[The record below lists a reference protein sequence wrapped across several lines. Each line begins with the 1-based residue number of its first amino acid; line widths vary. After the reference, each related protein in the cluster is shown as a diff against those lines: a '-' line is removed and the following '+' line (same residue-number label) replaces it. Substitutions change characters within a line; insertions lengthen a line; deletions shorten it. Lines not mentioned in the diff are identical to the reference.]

1 MKPNTMKKILTIAAV
16 MFVSLYNSQECATQ
30 AEDDFGADVET
41 SRKYISL
48 YSSYLGQ
55 KSYQEAANFWWQ
67 AKAAAPKYKP
77 NLYKNGVAIYQKL
90 ADAAK
95 KAKDTAQTIGY
106 ADTLFRVYD
115 LWIDTYGD
123 CYKIQMKYANDRT
136 KYYPKDFEISYAKY
150 KVAFAFYPLDKIRSS
165 WVQKYFTT
173 AYMMVRNKRIEC
185 DEILELYDFL
195 TGICD
200 KKSATDKNF
209 ATAQKTLDKYIA
221 PCASCD
227 KLEELFKPKF
237 EASPDDIQLME
248 KIVGMMGGRKC
259 TDSEFYMMVVEKIYA
274 ITPTYKSARGL
285 ALYYYN
291 KKAFSQAANFFEEAL
306 TLTEDELEKAKL
318 YPPLVNIYASTN
330 NCTKRIKYAGMI
342 GSNERNAAIAS
353 CIAGKASSC
362 GNTKVLRSFGYCL
375 ALDYAE
381 KSGGKVSSA
390 QVNAWKKSLA
400 TTQELFFADGIK
412 VGQEVSVPCWK
423 GEKTKVR
430 AND

>member
-1 MKPNTMKKILTIAAV
+1 MKKIFTIVAV
-16 MFVSLYNSQECATQ
+16 LIASVINAQECATQ
-30 AEDDFGADVET
+30 AEDDFGDDVAT

-55 KSYQEAANFWWQ
+55 KDYQEAANFWWQ
-67 AKAAAPKYKP
+67 AKEAAPRYKP
-77 NLYKNGVAIYQKL
+77 NLYSNGVSMYQKL
-90 ADAAK
+90 AGAAK

-123 CYKIQMKYANDRT
+123 CYKIQMKYANDRL
-136 KYYPKDFEISYAKY
+136 KYFPKDFELSFAKY
-150 KVAFAFYPLDKIRSS
+150 KKAFAFYPTDKIRSS

-173 AYMMVRNKRIEC
+173 AYMMVRNEKMEC
-185 DEILELYDFL
+185 DDILELYDFL

-237 EASPDDIQLME
+237 EASPDDVQLME

-259 TDSEFYMMVVEKIYA
+259 TESEFYILVVEKMYGL
-274 ITPTYKSARGL
+274 TPSYKSARGL

-291 KKAFSQAANFFEEAL
+291 KKEYNKAAKFFEEAL
-306 TLTEDELEKAKL
+306 TLTEDETEKSKL
-318 YPPLVNIYASTN
+318 YSPLVNIYASTN

-353 CIAGKASSC
+353 CIA
-362 GNTKVLRSFGYCL
+362 R
-375 ALDYAE
+375 
-381 KSGGKVSSA
+381 
-390 QVNAWKKSLA
+390 
-400 TTQELFFADGIK
+400 
-412 VGQEVSVPCWK
+412 
-423 GEKTKVR
+423 
-430 AND
+430 

>member
-1 MKPNTMKKILTIAAV
+1 MKKIFTLIAVILVGLTNA
-16 MFVSLYNSQECATQ
+16 QECATQ
-30 AEDDFGADVET
+30 AEDNFGADVET

-55 KSYQEAANFWWQ
+55 KNYQEAANFWWQ
-67 AKAAAPKYKP
+67 AQSAAPNYKP
-77 NLYKNGVAIYQKL
+77 NLYSNGVSIYQKL
-90 ADAAK
+90 AGAAK
-95 KAKDTAQTIGY
+95 KAKDTAQTMGY
-106 ADTLFRVYD
+106 ADTLFKVYD

-123 CYKIQMKYANDRT
+123 CYKTQMKYANDRV
-136 KYYPKDFEISYAKY
+136 KYFPKDFEVSFAKY
-150 KVAFAFYPLDKIRSS
+150 KSAFAFYSLDKVRSS

-173 AYMMVRNKRIEC
+173 AYMMVRNKKIEC

-200 KKSATDKNF
+200 KKAPTDNNF
-209 ATAQKTLDKYIA
+209 VTAQKTLDKYVA

-237 EASPDDIQLME
+237 EASPDDVKLME

-259 TDSEFYMMVVEKIYA
+259 TDSEFYVMVVEKIYGL
-274 ITPTYKSARGL
+274 TPSYKSARGL

-291 KKAFSQAANFFEEAL
+291 KKEYNKAARFFEEAL
-306 TLTEDELEKAKL
+306 TLTEDEAEKLKL
-318 YPPLVNIYASTN
+318 YSPLVNIYASTG
-330 NCTKRIKYAGMI
+330 NCSKRIQYAGMI
-342 GSNERNAAIAS
+342 GSNEKNAAIAN
-353 CIAGKASSC
+353 CIAGKAPSC

-390 QVNAWKKSLA
+390 QIKAWKKSLP
-400 TTQELFFADGIK
+400 TSQELFFDGFE
-412 VGQEVSVPCWK
+412 VGQSVPVPCWK
-423 GEKTKVR
+423 GEQTKVR
-430 AND
+430 VQN

>member
-1 MKPNTMKKILTIAAV
+1 MKPNTMKKLITIIAITLVTLTNA
-16 MFVSLYNSQECATQ
+16 QECVTQ
-30 AEDDFGADVET
+30 AEDDFGVNVEE

-48 YSSYLGQ
+48 YSDYLG
-55 KSYQEAANFWWQ
+55 KKNYKDAAMFWWK
-67 AKAAAPKYKP
+67 AKVAAPKYKP
-77 NLYKNGVAIYQKL
+77 NLYSNGVSIYQKL
-90 ADAAK
+90 AGAAK
-95 KAKDTAQTIGY
+95 KAKDTVKTKVL
-106 ADTLFRVYD
+106 ADSLFMVYD
-115 LWIDTYGD
+115 VWTDTYGD
-123 CYKIQMKYANDRT
+123 CYKIQMKYANDRV
-136 KYYPKDFEISYAKY
+136 KYFPNDFENSYAKY
-150 KVAFAFYPLDKIRSS
+150 KAAFILYPVDKIRSS

-173 AYMMVRNKRIEC
+173 AYMMVRNKKIEC

-237 EASPDDIQLME
+237 EASPDSVKLME
-248 KIVGMMGGRKC
+248 KIVGMMGARKC

-291 KKAFSQAANFFEEAL
+291 KKAYSQAANFFEEAL

-318 YPPLVNIYASTN
+318 YPPLVNIYASTK

-342 GSNERNAAIAS
+342 GSNERNAAIAC
-353 CIAGKASSC
+353 CIASKASSC

-390 QVNAWKKSLA
+390 QVSAWKKSLP
-400 TTQELFFADGIK
+400 TSQELFFDGFE
-412 VGQEVSVPCWK
+412 VGQSVPAPCWN

-430 AND
+430 VQN

>member
-1 MKPNTMKKILTIAAV
+1 MKPNTMKKIFTIAAV
-16 MFVSLYNSQECATQ
+16 MFMSLSNAQECATQ

-67 AKAAAPKYKP
+67 AKEAAPKYKP
-77 NLYKNGVAIYQKL
+77 NLYKNGVAIYQTL

-95 KAKDTAQTIGY
+95 KAKDTTQTIGY

-291 KKAFSQAANFFEEAL
+291 KKAYSQAANFFEEAL

>member
-1 MKPNTMKKILTIAAV
+1 MKKIFTIVAVILVGLT
-16 MFVSLYNSQECATQ
+16 NGQECASQ

-55 KSYQEAANFWWQ
+55 KNYQEAANFWWQ
-67 AKAAAPKYKP
+67 AQSAAPNYKP
-77 NLYKNGVAIYQKL
+77 NLYSNGVSMYQKL
-90 ADAAK
+90 AGAAK
-95 KAKDTAQTIGY
+95 KANDTAQTIGY

-123 CYKIQMKYANDRT
+123 CYKIQMKYANDRV
-136 KYYPKDFEISYAKY
+136 KYFPKDFELSFAKY
-150 KVAFAFYPLDKIRSS
+150 KKAFAFYPIDKIRSS

-173 AYMMVRNKRIEC
+173 AYMMVRNEKMEC
-185 DEILELYDFL
+185 DDILELYDFL

-209 ATAQKTLDKYIA
+209 AIAQKTLDKYIA

-237 EASPDDIQLME
+237 EASPDDVQLME

-259 TDSEFYMMVVEKIYA
+259 TESEFYIMVVEKIYA

-291 KKAFSQAANFFEEAL
+291 KKEYSKAATFFEEAL
-306 TLTEDELEKAKL
+306 TLTEEEVEKAKL

-353 CIAGKASSC
+353 CIASKASSC
-362 GNTKVLRSFGYCL
+362 GNTKVSRSFGYCL

-390 QVNAWKKSLA
+390 QVNAWKKSLP
-400 TTQELFFADGIK
+400 TSQELFFDGFE
-412 VGQEVSVPCWK
+412 VGQEVTLPCWN

-430 AND
+430 VQN

>member
-1 MKPNTMKKILTIAAV
+1 MKPNTMKKLFTIGAITL
-16 MFVSLYNSQECATQ
+16 VSMTNAQECVTQ
-30 AEDDFGADVET
+30 AEPDYGADQEA

-48 YSSYLGQ
+48 YSGYLGQ
-55 KSYQEAANFWWQ
+55 SNFKDAAIFWWQ
-67 AKAAAPKYKP
+67 AKEAAPKYKP
-77 NLYKNGVAIYQKL
+77 NLYSNGVSIYQKL
-90 ADAAK
+90 AGAAK
-95 KAKDTAQTIGY
+95 KAKDTLKTKEL
-106 ADTLFRVYD
+106 ADSLFIVYD
-115 LWIDTYGD
+115 LWTEAYGD
-123 CYKIQMKYANDRT
+123 CYKVQMKYANDRV
-136 KYYPKDFEISYAKY
+136 KYFPNDFEISYAKY
-150 KVAFAFYPLDKIRSS
+150 KAAFTLYPVDKIRSS

-173 AYMMVRNKRIEC
+173 AYMMVRNEKIEC
-185 DEILELYDFL
+185 DELLELYDFL

-200 KKSATDKNF
+200 EKSVTDKNF
-209 ATAQKTLDKYIA
+209 ATAQKTLDKYVA

-237 EASPDDIQLME
+237 EASPDDVKLME

-259 TDSEFYMMVVEKIYA
+259 TDSEFYIMVVEKIYA

-291 KKAFSQAANFFEEAL
+291 KKEYSKAATFFEEAL

-353 CIAGKASSC
+353 CIASQASTC

-390 QVNAWKKSLA
+390 QTSAWKKSLP
-400 TTQELFFADGIK
+400 TSQELFFDGFE
-412 VGQEVSVPCWK
+412 VGQSVPVPCWK

-430 AND
+430 VQN